1 METKLRSK
9 KTSGCWVGVGD
20 EPRSTLQDPRMREA
34 WHRTLLKHTER
45 LARGVTAAA
54 NWLQPIIRRQQRLL
68 GGECVP
74 ARAGCSQGGC
84 DGAGTTS
91 LKAHCGVSGWCVKCR
106 QPWADAPRSEGLQE
120 KGVLLEKDDQLR
132 GTFGGILKSDY

>member
-1 METKLRSK
+1 METKLWSE

-45 LARGVTAAA
+45 RARRETAAA

-68 GGECVP
+68 GGDRVP
-74 ARAGCSQGGC
+74 ARAGRSQRDVMERG
-84 DGAGTTS
+84 
-91 LKAHCGVSGWCVKCR
+91 
-106 QPWADAPRSEGLQE
+106 QPA
-120 KGVLLEKDDQLR
+120 
-132 GTFGGILKSDY
+132 